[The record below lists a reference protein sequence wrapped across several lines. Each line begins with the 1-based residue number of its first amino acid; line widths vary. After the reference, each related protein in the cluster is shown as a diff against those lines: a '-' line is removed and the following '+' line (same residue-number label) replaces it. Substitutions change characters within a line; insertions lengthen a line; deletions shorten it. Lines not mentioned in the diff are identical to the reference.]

1 MELTSLHKIALHF
14 ANQI

>member
-1 MELTSLHKIALHF
+1 MELTSLRKIALHF